1 LCKHCAAIHRCNP
14 YWTYFTIGISFLAM
28 FAYAFL
34 GEILTIKGYVGT
46 VILLLSVLIAEL
58 DFKKKDEA
66 QSVCK

>member
-1 LCKHCAAIHRCNP
+1 
-14 YWTYFTIGISFLAM
+14 M
-28 FAYAFL
+28 FAYVSL
-34 GEILTIKGYVGT
+34 GQILAIKGYVGK